1 MALIRHVLSGLG
13 GGIAFLI
20 FYLGLGDAPS
30 LSIGA
35 AVAAYVALQLV
46 LRALVPDRPVPGSA
60 AADILTIADGH
71 LDAINRLAGATPP
84 ALATRLSR
92 LEDLA
97 LPVVFRVQE
106 HPEDAMNQRRLL
118 TFYLGLG
125 RRLGEHGQR
134 LYQLG
139 GADHPSL
146 AKIGAM
152 LDEVTGAFT
161 ARAESAQAAELA
173 RLETELAVL
182 ERSLETERGA

>member
-1 MALIRHVLSGLG
+1 MDLIRHVLSGLG

-35 AVAAYVALQLV
+35 GLAAYGAVQLIF
-46 LRALVPDRPVPGSA
+46 RALAPGAPTGSA
-60 AADILTIADGH
+60 AVDILTVADGH
-71 LDAINRLAGATPP
+71 LDAINHLAGVAPP
-84 ALATRLSR
+84 ALAARLRR
-92 LEDLA
+92 LEDVA
-97 LPVVFRVQE
+97 LPVVYRVQE
-106 HPEDAMNQRRLL
+106 HPENAMDQRRLL

-134 LYQLG
+134 LYQLR

-146 AKIGAM
+146 ARIGAM

-161 ARAESAQAAELA
+161 ARAESAKAVELA

-182 ERSLETERGA
+182 ERSLEAERGA